1 MMGFGPLAPGQG
13 QHGSHGQPS
22 NLPKG
27 LSDGRRRRG
36 RRLGQECVVEP
47 DDAEILGYPKVPV
60 AGGGQDAQRGR
71 VAARDDG
78 RRWWVEVEQL
88 LGHPPSVGVGE
99 AELFDQLRVDGEFGR
114 GQRPAMAVQAMAGGG
129 RFGGAAGESDAAVA
143 QIEQV
148 SGGLVPAGPVGGA
161 DGDQPVVVVAG
172 TDRVDGD
179 QSDAVR
185 RRRRDRLRGHLGG
198 APIAAGVNM
207 GAASAIGVILVAVGL
222 TLSLLL
228 NRLSGSSRMES
239 QQAGL

>member
-1 MMGFGPLAPGQG
+1 
-13 QHGSHGQPS
+13 
-22 NLPKG
+22 
-27 LSDGRRRRG
+27 
-36 RRLGQECVVEP
+36 
-47 DDAEILGYPKVPV
+47 
-60 AGGGQDAQRGR
+60 
-71 VAARDDG
+71 
-78 RRWWVEVEQL
+78 
-88 LGHPPSVGVGE
+88 
-99 AELFDQLRVDGEFGR
+99 
-114 GQRPAMAVQAMAGGG
+114 
-129 RFGGAAGESDAAVA
+129 VA